1 MFIITTVYFVQY
13 LHIIVMQVDY
23 ILSVED
29 ILHSL
34 GIIKKLIEKPKNKK
48 YDKYSKCEMLI
59 NKVIVLLLGG
69 ESFDSYESNQMLLKL
84 QQTFNNSHRVR

>member
-1 MFIITTVYFVQY
+1 
-13 LHIIVMQVDY
+13 MQVDY

-34 GIIKKLIEKPKNKK
+34 GIIKKLIEKPESKK
-48 YDKYSKCEMLI
+48 YHKYSKCEMLI

-84 QQTFNNSHRVR
+84 QQTFNNSHRVRK